1 ANGSTGYTVNGDL
14 ELILPIVRQAVELGA
29 DVIKADPTDDPRDY
43 HQVIQIAGDIPVLV
57 RGGGRV
63 PDRELLERT
72 AAVLEQGAAGIVY
85 GRNIVQHENPAGITR
100 ALMAMLHQGASVDEA
115 EKLIA

>member
-1 ANGSTGYTVNGDL
+1 MCVCYFARR
-14 ELILPIVRQAVELGA
+14 IVASKLVELGA
-29 DVIKADPTDDPRDY
+29 DVSKADPTDDPSDY
-43 HQVIQIAGDIPVLV
+43 HQVVRIAGDIPVLV

-72 AAVLEQGAAGIVY
+72 DAVLAQGAAGIVY
-85 GRNIVQHENPAGITR
+85 GRNIVQHANPAGITR
-100 ALMAMLHQGASVDEA
+100 ALMAMLHENAPVDEA